1 MCLAIPGKITEIYE
15 ENGLQM
21 GKINYAGTENSVC
34 LAYVDDALVGKY
46 VLVHAGFA
54 ISVLDEE
61 EAKES
66 LSLWDEMIEKA
77 ENDENYRIEWN
88 SSQGE
93 ESQKSKVESRKQEP
107 E

>member
-21 GKINYAGTENSVC
+21 GKINYAGTENAVC
-34 LAYVDDALVGKY
+34 LAYVEDAEVGKY
-46 VLVHAGFA
+46 VMVHAGFA

-61 EAKES
+61 EAHQS

-77 ENDENYRIEWN
+77 EKDDQYRIEWGGKKN
-88 SSQGE
+88 D
-93 ESQKSKVESRKQEP
+93 
-107 E
+107 